1 MKEKLEKYASLAFS
15 DEEYNY
21 FKNCINS
28 KNYNRARLFLERQI
42 DSLELTLNLNDIQ
55 ERDVLTK
62 QLEHSYILEEEVLN
76 LFHENYNYNEQVK

>member
-1 MKEKLEKYASLAFS
+1 MSFD

-21 FKNCINS
+21 FKKCIDS

-42 DSLELTLNLNDIQ
+42 DSLELTLNLDDIQ
-55 ERDVLTK
+55 ERDVLMK
-62 QLEHSYILEEEVLN
+62 QLEHSYILETEVLN